1 MKRFQTNTPAWR
13 RWLGA
18 VAVSLAAVGLV
29 GCGAMSAQNPRSAL
43 RPVNAVAIAPDAR
56 VMLQGADVVA
66 YFTEGRHEQG
76 LSQFQST
83 YEDVTFHFATAERK
97 ARFDASPEAY
107 LPQFGGY
114 CANGLVY
121 AIPWGGNADAWK
133 MIDGKLYIFGGQGS
147 RDGFELDEAGNLA
160 LAHRYWTEEV
170 QGGNSFL
177 QRAKRMVFRVPHYKS
192 GEELA
197 QAVAAA
203 KAKTNTKTNT
213 P

>member
-1 MKRFQTNTPAWR
+1 MKGILMNGFPKNAPVWR
-13 RWLGA
+13 RWLGGL
-18 VAVSLAAVGLV
+18 AVSLAVVGLA
-29 GCGAMSAQNPRSAL
+29 GCGAMSAQNPSSAL
-43 RPVNAVAIAPDAR
+43 KPVNAVEMSPDAR

-76 LSQFQST
+76 LPQFKST
-83 YEDVTFHFATAERK
+83 YQDVTFHFASAERK

-121 AIPWGGNADAWK
+121 AIPWGGNADTWK
-133 MIDGKLYIFGGQGS
+133 MIGGKLYIFGGQGS
-147 RDGFELDEAGNLA
+147 KDGFELDEAGNLA
-160 LAHRYWTEEV
+160 LAQQYWDEEV
-170 QGGNSFL
+170 KGNHSFL
-177 QRAKRMVFRVPHYKS
+177 QRAKRLVFRVPHYKS

-197 QAVAAA
+197 KEVAAA
-203 KAKTNTKTNT
+203 KAKS